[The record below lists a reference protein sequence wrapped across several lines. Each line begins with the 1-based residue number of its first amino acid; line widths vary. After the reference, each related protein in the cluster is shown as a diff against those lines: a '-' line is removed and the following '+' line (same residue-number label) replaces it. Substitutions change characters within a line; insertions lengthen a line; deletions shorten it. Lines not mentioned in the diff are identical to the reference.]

1 MNQFAFSCY
10 SRACRWFDNILI
22 KYKTVYQIS
31 TSIDKRREDY
41 FATSFLKVGK
51 TKGWNI
57 LLGFAILLHV
67 HKDKVDLSFSL

>member
-31 TSIDKRREDY
+31 TSIDKRRVDY
-41 FATSFLKVGK
+41 FAISFLKVGK
-51 TKGWNI
+51 TKSWNI
-57 LLGFAILLHV
+57 LPESVILLNV
-67 HKDKVDLSFSL
+67 HKDKVDLLFSW